1 MSDLTKQQLVQLAD
15 GKLEDAKLLLEQGR
29 AESAYYLAGYAI
41 ELMLKAIVTKT
52 ILAEAIPS
60 REFIKD
66 ILTHDFEKLVR
77 LARLADALRSRKDE
91 EPQFAAR
98 WQIVGEWD
106 EQSRYQFRQPAE
118 AEALVEAIEHVD
130 YGVLQWLR
138 TRL

>member
-1 MSDLTKQQLVQLAD
+1 
-15 GKLEDAKLLLEQGR
+15 
-29 AESAYYLAGYAI
+29 
-41 ELMLKAIVTKT
+41 MLKAIVTKT
-52 ILAEAIPS
+52 ILAEPIPS

-106 EQSRYQFRQPAE
+106 EQSRYQFRQPAQ
-118 AEALVEAIEHVD
+118 AAALVEAIEHVD
-130 YGVLQWLR
+130 CGVLQWLR